1 MTTFNRRQFIKSVA
15 AGSLALALPM
25 KARAAKA
32 IDRKP
37 NIVMI
42 YVDDMGY
49 GDVAC
54 FGAKD
59 VKTPNLDR
67 MAAAGVKF
75 THCYNSSSA
84 CSPSRAALL
93 TGCYH
98 ARLSIFTVFGPSVKI
113 GLNPSEITIAELL
126 RPKGYATGVIGKWHL
141 GSPKEMM
148 PNAQGFDWS
157 HVIPVSHDYHSY
169 DAEGG
174 MPIYENDKIVD
185 RVLWTKPKKRNE
197 DPANREAVSLYTS
210 RFTAQAEKFITKHKD
225 DTFFLYVAHPM
236 PHVPIAATKPYIG
249 TTKRGLYGD
258 TMAELDT
265 GIGRILDKLKEEG
278 IAKNT
283 IVVFASDNGP
293 WLSKGKESGSA
304 GPLRDGKRSIF
315 DGGVRTPAIVYW
327 PGKIK
332 PRVCDTPCAVM
343 DFYATFAAIGGAKVP
358 TDRKIDAVDLAPLLW
373 PGQGK
378 ETYDPDR
385 PIAIYQYMGMSMGAM
400 RRGKWKIVLPRPN
413 KRKDIPLSLFDMT
426 VDPGE
431 SNNLA
436 EKYPEVVKM
445 LMKDVDAFQ
454 RDLGEI
460 RKYKPGPNVR
470 PIGRAANDAP
480 TAAPRIPHTRPK
492 KKKKPAKSPTKTAT
506 PQD

>member
-1 MTTFNRRQFIKSVA
+1 MVA
-15 AGSLALALPM
+15 AGSLALTMPSR
-25 KARAAKA
+25 ARAAKTA
-32 IDRKP
+32 DRKP

-49 GDVAC
+49 GDVSS
-54 FGAKD
+54 FGATD
-59 VKTPNLDR
+59 LRTPNLDR
-67 MAAAGVKF
+67 MAARGMKL
-75 THCYNSSSA
+75 THCYNSASA

-98 ARLSIFTVFGPSVKI
+98 ARLSIFTVFGPAVKI
-113 GLNPSEITIAELL
+113 GLNPNEITIAELL
-126 RPKGYATGVIGKWHL
+126 RPQGYATGVIGKWHL
-141 GSPKEMM
+141 GTPKDMM

-157 HVIPVSHDYHSY
+157 YIIPVSHDYHAY

-185 RVLWTKPKKRNE
+185 RVLWAKPEKKHKE
-197 DPANREAVSLYTS
+197 DPHNRDAVSLYTS
-210 RFTAQAEKFITKHKD
+210 RVTEQAEKFITKHKD

-236 PHVPIAATKPYIG
+236 PHVPIAATKPFVG

-258 TMAELDT
+258 TMAELDA
-265 GIGRILDKLKEEG
+265 GIGRVLDKLKEEG
-278 IAKNT
+278 IAENT

-304 GPLRDGKRSIF
+304 GPLRGGKRSVF

-327 PGKIK
+327 PGRIK
-332 PRVCDTPCAVM
+332 PGVCDMPCAVM
-343 DFYATFAAIGGAKVP
+343 DFFATFAAIGGAKVP
-358 TDRKIDAVDLAPLLW
+358 DDRVIDAVDLAPLLW
-373 PGQGK
+373 PGEGK
-378 ETYDPDR
+378 GHYDPER
-385 PIAIYQYMGMSMGAM
+385 PIAIYLYRGMSLGAM
-400 RRGKWKIVLPRPN
+400 RRGKWKIVLPVTGKRP
-413 KRKDIPLSLFDMT
+413 IPLSLFDMT

-436 EKYPEVVKM
+436 EKYPDVVKM
-445 LMKDVDAFQ
+445 LMKDVEAFQ

-470 PIGRAANDAP
+470 PIGRAEDDAP
-480 TAAPRIPHTRPK
+480 SAAPRTTDATK
-492 KKKKPAKSPTKTAT
+492 K
-506 PQD
+506 